1 MEDITPLSQKQK
13 GQSGNHNAPFEKM
26 EKGQS
31 GNYNVCFVHTKG
43 PFHKGNRGNLKTI
56 MPLSQRQKGQSGNH
70 NTPLQRIKGQ
80 SGNHNAPFE
89 KAKGA
94 IWKSYKFIFP
104 FKIKRGK
111 LGSWDNNIEIHLHKF
126 PMKRVF
132 FC

>member
-1 MEDITPLSQKQK
+1 
-13 GQSGNHNAPFEKM
+13 
-26 EKGQS
+26 
-31 GNYNVCFVHTKG
+31 
-43 PFHKGNRGNLKTI
+43 

-104 FKIKRGK
+104 FKIKGGK